1 MARSNGKL
9 RAAHQA
15 VYRQRRKLDLQPLR
29 KPWDFMTSAEV
40 KAMAWKAYR
49 VAAWCLKPDLDDPQF
64 THMERRAMFA
74 ESLAE
79 MFKDAVSAHAVTDG
93 LIWPVDASTPP
104 YRNYPRVWE
113 MLCDDMPADWN
124 PQYPVYN
131 EVTPAS
137 ACNTPGVLINAD
149 EGNANDR
156 HFKL

>member
-1 MARSNGKL
+1 MSRSKGLKHV
-9 RAAHQA
+9 AHQA
-15 VYRQRRKLDLQPLR
+15 VYRQRRKLELQPLN
-29 KPWDFMTSAEV
+29 KPWDFMTSSEV

-49 VAAWCLKPDLDDPQF
+49 VAAWHLKPDLEDPQF

-113 MLCDDMPADWN
+113 MLCEDVPADWN
-124 PQYPVYN
+124 PQYPVN
-131 EVTPAS
+131 QEVTPAS
-137 ACNTPGVLINAD
+137 ASNAPGVLNIAD
-149 EGNANDR
+149 EGNNDA
-156 HFKL
+156 HDFT

>member
-49 VAAWCLKPDLDDPQF
+49 IAAWDLKPDLDNPRL
-64 THMERRAMFA
+64 THMERRAAFA
-74 ESLAE
+74 ESLVE

-113 MLCDDMPADWN
+113 MLCEDMPADWN
-124 PQYPVYN
+124 PQYPVYQ

-137 ACNTPGVLINAD
+137 VRTTPEAVTNAD
-149 EGNANDR
+149 EGNVNALDFR
-156 HFKL
+156 P